1 MYDISTFTEDH
12 LEQAVLEWFK
22 DSGYQTLYGP
32 DISPGGSFAERE
44 SFGDVVMYG
53 RLHSA
58 LKRINRQ
65 YSDHIIDDLVKKIIR
80 QQSLAISHNNA
91 VLQKIITDGI
101 DVEVRQKDGS
111 VKTEKAYVFDMVETE
126 NNEFLAINQYTI
138 IENGK
143 ERRPDVV
150 VFINGIPL
158 VVIELKNASNEGVG
172 ILEGFHQLQTYKTD
186 IPTIFNFNAFMITS
200 DGINAKVGTI
210 SSDFDRFMFWRTVD
224 GNEEAPSSIPQLKVM
239 LQGMMNKKRVLEI
252 ISKYTFFVNE
262 EDKSFKIL
270 AGYHQYFAVK
280 KALFKTHLSSAENGD
295 RKVGV
300 IWHTQGSGKSYS
312 MLMYA
317 RQLVL
322 ELNNPTI
329 VIITDR
335 NDLDDQLFG
344 TFAKSADYLRQTPK
358 QAETRK
364 QLRELLSVESGGIVF
379 TTIQKFSPDE
389 SDQSVQALTERK
401 NVIVIADEAHR
412 SQYGLV
418 AKEKDGKVTFGFA
431 KHMRDTLPNAS
442 FIGFTGTPV
451 ELSDKN
457 TPALF
462 GEYIDIYD
470 LTQAVKDKTTV
481 PIYYESRIA
490 KLDIPQDLKPKI
502 DPEYDEI
509 IEGQEETY
517 SETQKRKWA
526 RLEAIVGTDNRID
539 VIVKDFLIHYDLRQK
554 AMDGKVMFV
563 AMSRRIAVKMYKK
576 ITEYRPEWHSGEV
589 SKGTVK
595 VIMTSSASDPQEF
608 QMHSTTSS
616 QKKLLAKRMKTPDDE
631 LKIVIVCDMWLTG
644 FDVPCLHTMYIDK
657 PMSGHNLM
665 QAIARVN
672 RVFKDK
678 PGGLVVDYIG
688 IADNLRSAL
697 SQYTSSDRKT
707 AGLDPQIAIDLMM
720 EKYEQIVG
728 ILHNFDYS
736 DYVSGTAAKRI
747 DCIVRGVDFI
757 LGKKAE
763 DKKEFLDLVTEI
775 GRAYALCSTSE
786 KAQEINVE
794 ISFFKAV
801 KAGIVKI
808 LPKGK
813 AKKTKDQIEYEIGQL
828 VSKSVISE
836 EVVDILSAVGLNRPD
851 ISILSDDFLDEI
863 KAMPQRNLALE
874 LLRRLLDGK
883 IKAIARKNIV
893 QARKFSEMLESA
905 VNQYSKRS
913 LETLE
918 VIKALVEMAKDIN
931 NLHKR
936 GDELGLSEDELAF
949 YDAISEN
956 ESAKEFYENDVL
968 KQIAKELTSSI
979 KSNMKVDWDV
989 RESVRAQMRITVK
1002 KLLRKYK
1009 YPPDK
1014 QAHAVELII
1023 EQAENM
1029 ASILTLNPVIYETE
1043 NVYEKALAAEDEAN
1057 YE

>member
-1 MYDISTFTEDH
+1 VSNFTENH
-12 LEQAVLEWFK
+12 LEQAALEWFQNL
-22 DSGYQTLYGP
+22 GYQTLYGP

-44 SFGDVVMYG
+44 SFGDVVLYD

-65 YSDHIIDDLVKKIIR
+65 YSDSVIDDLVKKITR
-80 QQSLAISHNNA
+80 QKSLSISQNNVA
-91 VLQKIITDGI
+91 FQKIITDGI
-101 DVEVRQKDGS
+101 DVEIHQKDGS
-111 VKTEKAYVFDMVETE
+111 VKTEKAYIFDLTDIE

-143 ERRPDVV
+143 ERRPDIV

-158 VVIELKNASNEGVG
+158 AVIELKNASNEDVG
-172 ILEGFHQLQTYKTD
+172 IAEGFNQLQTYKTD
-186 IPTIFNFNAFMITS
+186 IPTIFNYNTFLITS

-210 SSDFDRFMFWRTVD
+210 SSDFDRYMFWRTID
-224 GNEEAPSSIPQLKVM
+224 GDSEVQASSSQLKVM
-239 LQGMMNKKRVLEI
+239 LQGMMDKKRILDIV
-252 ISKYTFFVNE
+252 SKYTFFVQE

-280 KALFKTHLSSAENGD
+280 KALYKTHLAAAENGD

-300 IWHTQGSGKSYS
+300 IWHTQGSGKSFS

-317 RQLVL
+317 SQLVL

-344 TFAKSADYLRQTPK
+344 TFSKSTDYLRQTPK
-358 QAETRK
+358 QAENRQ
-364 QLRELLSVESGGIVF
+364 QLRNLLNVKSGGVVF
-379 TTIQKFSPDE
+379 TTIQKFAPDE
-389 SDQSVQALTERK
+389 SDQGVEALSKRK
-401 NVIVIADEAHR
+401 NVIVIVDEAHR
-412 SQYGLV
+412 SQYGLE
-418 AKEKDGKVTFGFA
+418 AKEKNGKVSFGFA
-431 KHMRDTLPNAS
+431 KHMRDALPNAS

-490 KLDIPQDLKPKI
+490 KLDIPQELKPKI
-502 DPEYDEI
+502 DSEYEEI
-509 IEGQEETY
+509 VEGQEETY
-517 SETQKRKWA
+517 AENQKRKWA
-526 RLEAIVGTDNRID
+526 RLEAIVGTDARID
-539 VIVKDFLIHYDLRQK
+539 VVVKDFLQHYDLRQH
-554 AMDGKVMFV
+554 AINGKVMFV
-563 AMSRRIAVKMYKK
+563 AMSRKIAVKFYDAIVK
-576 ITEYRPEWHSGEV
+576 YRPEWHNDDV
-589 SKGTVK
+589 DKGVIK
-595 VIMTSSASDPQEF
+595 VIMTSAASDPQAF
-608 QMHSTTSS
+608 QRHSTSFT
-616 QKKLLAKRMKTPDDE
+616 QKKLLAKRMKDPDDN

-697 SQYTSSDRKT
+697 TQYTPSDRKT
-707 AGLDPQIAIDLMM
+707 AGINPQIAVDVMM
-720 EKYEQIVG
+720 EKYEQIKG
-728 ILHNFDYS
+728 LLHSLDYHS
-736 DYVSGTAAKRI
+736 YIDGTASQRM
-747 DCIVRGVDFI
+747 DCIVKGVDFV
-757 LGKKAE
+757 LGKGE
-763 DKKEFLDLVTEI
+763 DDKKDFLNFVVEI
-775 GRAYALCSTSE
+775 GKAYALCSTSD
-786 KAQEINVE
+786 KAQEINLE
-794 ISFFKAV
+794 ISFFKAI
-801 KAGIVKI
+801 KAGIIKI
-808 LPKGK
+808 LPKDEPQ
-813 AKKTKDQIEYEIGQL
+813 KTKEQIEYEIGQL

-836 EVVDILSAVGLNRPD
+836 EVVDILASVGLNKPD
-851 ISILSDDFLDEI
+851 ISILSDEFLEEV
-863 KAMPQRNLALE
+863 KGLPQKNLALE

-883 IKAIARKNIV
+883 IKVIAKKNIV
-893 QARKFSEMLESA
+893 QAKKFSEMLEAS
-905 VNQYSKRS
+905 VNQYTKRS
-913 LETLE
+913 LETAE
-918 VIKALVEMAKDIN
+918 VIKALVDMAKDMN

-936 GDELGLSEDELAF
+936 GEELGLSDDELAF
-949 YDAISEN
+949 YDAISVN

-968 KQIAKELTSSI
+968 KQIAKELTISI
-979 KSNMKVDWDV
+979 KSNIKVDWDV

-1002 KLLRKYK
+1002 RLLRKYK

-1014 QAHAVELII
+1014 QADAVTLII
-1023 EQAENM
+1023 EQAEKM
-1029 ASILTLNPVIYETE
+1029 CE
-1043 NVYEKALAAEDEAN
+1043 NEMQ
-1057 YE
+1057 

>member
-1 MYDISTFTEDH
+1 MSSFTENH
-12 LEQAVLEWFK
+12 LEQAVLEWFQNL
-22 DSGYQTLYGP
+22 GYQTLYGP

-44 SFGDVVMYG
+44 SFGDVILYG

-58 LKRINRQ
+58 LKRNNQQ
-65 YSDHIIDDLVKKIIR
+65 YSDKVIDELVKKITR
-80 QQSLAISHNNA
+80 QQSLSIIHNNA
-91 VLQKIITDGI
+91 VFQKLITDGI

-111 VKTEKAYVFDMVETE
+111 VKTEKAYIFDLIDIE

-158 VVIELKNASNEGVG
+158 AVIELKNASNEDVG
-172 ILEGFHQLQTYKTD
+172 IEEGFNQLQTYKSD
-186 IPTIFNFNAFMITS
+186 IPTIFNYNAFLITS
-200 DGINAKVGTI
+200 DGINAKVGTV

-224 GNEEAPSSIPQLKVM
+224 GNGEAPSSTSQLNVM
-239 LQGMMNKKRVLEI
+239 MQGMMDKRRVLDI
-252 ISKYTFFVNE
+252 VSKYTFYVNE
-262 EDKSFKIL
+262 EDTSFKIL

-280 KALFKTHLSSAENGD
+280 KALYKTHLATAENGD

-335 NDLDDQLFG
+335 NDLDDQLFS

-358 QAETRK
+358 QAENRQ
-364 QLRELLSVESGGIVF
+364 QLRDLLRVESGGVIF
-379 TTIQKFSPDE
+379 TTIQKFAPDE
-389 SDQSVQALTERK
+389 SDQSVDALTKRK

-412 SQYGLV
+412 SQYGLK
-418 AKEKDGKVTFGFA
+418 ANEKDGKVSFGFA
-431 KHMRDTLPNAS
+431 KYMRDALPNAS

-470 LTQAVKDKTTV
+470 LTQAVRDKTTV

-490 KLDIPQDLKPKI
+490 KLDIPQELKPKI
-502 DPEYDEI
+502 DSEYEEI
-509 IEGQEETY
+509 VEGQEETY
-517 SETQKRKWA
+517 AETQKRKWA
-526 RLEAIVGTDNRID
+526 RFEAIVGTDSRID
-539 VIVKDFLIHYDLRQK
+539 VVVKDFLQHYDLRQH
-554 AMDGKVMFV
+554 AISGKVMLV
-563 AMSRRIAVKMYKK
+563 AMSRKIAVKLYDT
-576 ITEYRPEWHSGEV
+576 IVTHRPEWHNDDV
-589 SKGTVK
+589 DKGVIK
-595 VIMTSSASDPQEF
+595 VIMTSAASDPQAF
-608 QMHSTTSS
+608 QRHSTSS
-616 QKKLLAKRMKTPDDE
+616 VQKKQLAKRMKDPDDA

-697 SQYTSSDRKT
+697 AQYTPSDRKT
-707 AGLDPQIAIDLMM
+707 TGIDPQIAVDLMM
-720 EKYEQIVG
+720 EKYEQIRG
-728 ILHNFDYS
+728 LLHGFDYN
-736 DYVSGTAAKRI
+736 DYMDGTASQRM
-747 DCIVRGVDFI
+747 DCIVKGVDFV
-757 LGKKAE
+757 LGKDGD
-763 DKKEFLDLVTEI
+763 DKKDFLNFVTEI
-775 GRAYALCSTSE
+775 GKAYALCSTSE
-786 KAQEINVE
+786 KAQEINLD
-794 ISFFKAV
+794 ISFFKAI
-801 KAGIVKI
+801 KAGIIKI
-808 LPKGK
+808 LPKDEP
-813 AKKTKDQIEYEIGQL
+813 KKTKDQIEYEIGQL

-836 EVVDILSAVGLNRPD
+836 EVMDILTSVGLNRPD
-851 ISILSDDFLDEI
+851 ISILSDEFLDEV
-863 KAMPQRNLALE
+863 KGLPQKNLALE

-883 IKAIARKNIV
+883 IKTLARKNIV
-893 QARKFSEMLESA
+893 QAKKFSEMLEAS
-905 VNQYSKRS
+905 VTQYTKRS
-913 LETLE
+913 LETAE
-918 VIKALVEMAKDIN
+918 VIKALVDMAKDMN
-931 NLHKR
+931 NLNKR
-936 GDELGLSEDELAF
+936 GVELGLSDDELAF

-956 ESAKEFYENDVL
+956 ESAREFYENDVL
-968 KQIAKELTSSI
+968 KQIAKELTISI
-979 KSNMKVDWDV
+979 KNNMKVDWDV
-989 RESVRAQMRITVK
+989 RESVRALMRITVK
-1002 KLLRKYK
+1002 RLLRKYK

-1014 QAHAVELII
+1014 QADAVTLII
-1023 EQAENM
+1023 EQAEKM
-1029 ASILTLNPVIYETE
+1029 CE
-1043 NVYEKALAAEDEAN
+1043 NEMQ
-1057 YE
+1057 

>member
-1 MYDISTFTEDH
+1 MSNFTENH
-12 LEQAVLEWFK
+12 LEQAVLEWFQ
-22 DSGYQTLYGP
+22 DLGYQTLYGP

-44 SFGDVVMYG
+44 SFGDVVLYG

-65 YSDHIIDDLVKKIIR
+65 YCDRVIDDLVKKITR
-80 QQSLAISHNNA
+80 QQSLSISQNNA
-91 VLQKIITDGI
+91 AFYKIITDGI
-101 DVEVRQKDGS
+101 DVEVRKKDGS
-111 VKTEKAYVFDMVETE
+111 VKTEKAYVFDLTDIE

-150 VFINGIPL
+150 GFINGIPL
-158 VVIELKNASNEGVG
+158 AVIELKNASNEDVG
-172 ILEGFHQLQTYKTD
+172 IVEGFHQLQTYKAD
-186 IPTIFNFNAFMITS
+186 IPTIFNYNAFLITS
-200 DGINAKVGTI
+200 DGINSKVGTI

-224 GNEEAPSSIPQLKVM
+224 GNGEAPSSTPQLKVM
-239 LQGMMNKKRVLEI
+239 LQGMMDKKRILDIV
-252 ISKYTFFVNE
+252 SKYTFFVHE

-280 KALFKTHLSSAENGD
+280 KALYKTHLAAAENGD

-300 IWHTQGSGKSYS
+300 IWHTQGSGKSFS

-344 TFAKSADYLRQTPK
+344 TFAKSTNYLRQTPK
-358 QAETRK
+358 QAENRQ
-364 QLRELLSVESGGIVF
+364 QLRDLLSVEAGGIVF
-379 TTIQKFSPDE
+379 TTIQKFTPDE
-389 SDQSVQALTERK
+389 SDQSIEALTNRR

-412 SQYGLV
+412 SQYGLE
-418 AKEKDGKVTFGFA
+418 AKEKDGKVSFGFA
-431 KHMRDTLPNAS
+431 KYMRDALPNAS

-490 KLDIPQDLKPKI
+490 KLDIPQELKPRI
-502 DPEYDEI
+502 DIEYEEI
-509 IEGQEETY
+509 VKEQEETY
-517 SETQKRKWA
+517 VVSQKRKWA
-526 RLEAIVGTDNRID
+526 RLEAIVGTDTRLD
-539 VIVKDFLIHYDLRQK
+539 VVAKDFLRHYDLRQS
-554 AMDGKVMFV
+554 ALSGKVMFV
-563 AMSRRIAVKMYKK
+563 AMSRNIAVKLYATIIK
-576 ITEYRPEWHSGEV
+576 YRPEWHNEEV
-589 SKGTVK
+589 DKGTIK
-595 VIMTSSASDPQEF
+595 VIMTSAASDPQEF
-608 QMHSTTSS
+608 QRHSTSS
-616 QKKLLAKRMKTPDDE
+616 AQKKLLAKRMKDPDGE
-631 LKIVIVCDMWLTG
+631 LKVVIVCDMWLTG

-697 SQYTSSDRKT
+697 SQYTPSDRKN
-707 AGLDPQIAIDLMM
+707 AGIDPQIAIDLMM
-720 EKYEQIVG
+720 EKYEQIKG
-728 ILHNFDYS
+728 LLHGFDYS
-736 DYVSGTAAKRI
+736 NYIDGAASQRM

-757 LGKKAE
+757 LGKDE
-763 DKKEFLDLVTEI
+763 DDKKEFLNFVAEI
-775 GRAYALCSTSE
+775 GKAYALCSTSE
-786 KAQEINVE
+786 KAQQINLE

-801 KAGIVKI
+801 KAGIIKL
-808 LPKGK
+808 LPKDK
-813 AKKTKDQIEYEIGQL
+813 PKKTKDQIEYEIGQL

-836 EVVDILSAVGLNRPD
+836 EVVDILASVGLNKPD
-851 ISILSDDFLDEI
+851 ISILSDEFLEEV
-863 KAMPQRNLALE
+863 KGLPQKNLALE

-883 IKAIARKNIV
+883 IKAIAKKNIV
-893 QARKFSEMLESA
+893 QAKKFSEMLEAS
-905 VNQYSKRS
+905 VNLYTKRS
-913 LETLE
+913 LETAE
-918 VIKALVEMAKDIN
+918 VIKALVDMAKDMN

-936 GDELGLSEDELAF
+936 GEELGLSDDELAF

-968 KQIAKELTSSI
+968 KQIAKELTISI
-979 KSNMKVDWDV
+979 KSNMRVDWDM

-1002 KLLRKYK
+1002 RLLRKYK

-1014 QAHAVELII
+1014 QAAAVTLII
-1023 EQAENM
+1023 EQAEKM
-1029 ASILTLNPVIYETE
+1029 CESAM
-1043 NVYEKALAAEDEAN
+1043 
-1057 YE
+1057 

>member
-1 MYDISTFTEDH
+1 MSNFNENH
-12 LEQAVLEWFK
+12 LEQAVMEWFQ
-22 DSGYQTLYGP
+22 DLGYQTLYGP

-44 SFGDVVMYG
+44 SFGDVVLYS

-65 YSDHIIDDLVKKIIR
+65 YSERIIDELVKKITR
-80 QQSLAISHNNA
+80 QQSLSISQNNA
-91 VLQKIITDGI
+91 AFQKIITDGI
-101 DVEVRQKDGS
+101 DVEVRQKGGG
-111 VKTEKAYVFDMVETE
+111 VKTEKAYIFDLSDIE
-126 NNEFLAINQYTI
+126 NNEFLVINQYTI
-138 IENGK
+138 IENGR

-158 VVIELKNASNEGVG
+158 AVLELKSASKEDVG
-172 ILEGFHQLQTYKTD
+172 IVEGFNQLQTYKTD
-186 IPTIFNFNAFMITS
+186 IPTIFNYNAFLITS

-210 SSDFDRFMFWRTVD
+210 SSDFDRFMFWRTID
-224 GNEEAPSSIPQLKVM
+224 GNGEASSSTPQLKVM
-239 LQGMMNKKRVLEI
+239 LQGMMDKKRILDI
-252 ISKYTFFVNE
+252 ITKYTFFVHE

-280 KALFKTHLSSAENGD
+280 KALYKTHLAASENGD

-300 IWHTQGSGKSYS
+300 IWHTQGSGKSFS

-344 TFAKSADYLRQTPK
+344 TFVKSANYLRQTPK
-358 QAETRK
+358 QAENRQ
-364 QLRELLSVESGGIVF
+364 QLRDLLSVEAGGIVF
-379 TTIQKFSPDE
+379 TTIQKFTPDE
-389 SDQSVQALTERK
+389 SDQSIEALTNRR

-412 SQYGLV
+412 SQYGLE
-418 AKEKDGKVTFGFA
+418 AKEKDGKVSFGFA
-431 KHMRDTLPNAS
+431 KYMRDALPNAS

-490 KLDIPQDLKPKI
+490 RLDIPQEFKPNI
-502 DPEYDEI
+502 DIEYEEI
-509 IEGQEETY
+509 VREQEETY
-517 SETQKRKWA
+517 VVSQKRKWA
-526 RLEAIVGTDNRID
+526 RLEAIVGTDTRLD
-539 VIVKDFLIHYDLRQK
+539 VVTKDFLHHYDLRQS
-554 AMDGKVMFV
+554 ALNGKVMFV
-563 AMSRRIAVKMYKK
+563 AMSRNIAVKLYSNIIK
-576 ITEYRPEWHSGEV
+576 YRPEWHNEEV
-589 SKGTVK
+589 DKGIIK
-595 VIMTSSASDPQEF
+595 VIMTSAASDPQEF
-608 QMHSTTSS
+608 QRHSTTSA
-616 QKKLLAKRMKTPDDE
+616 QKKLLAKRMKDPDDA
-631 LKIVIVCDMWLTG
+631 LKVVIVCDMWLTG

-697 SQYTSSDRKT
+697 SQYTPSDRKT
-707 AGLDPQIAIDLMM
+707 AGIDPQIAIDLMM
-720 EKYEQIVG
+720 EKYEQIKDVLYG
-728 ILHNFDYS
+728 FDYS
-736 DYVSGTAAKRI
+736 DYIEGSASQRM

-757 LGKKAE
+757 LGKDE
-763 DKKEFLDLVTEI
+763 DDKKEFLNFVAEI
-775 GRAYALCSTSE
+775 GKAYALCSTSD
-786 KAQEINVE
+786 KAQEINIE

-801 KAGIVKI
+801 KAGIIKL
-808 LPKGK
+808 LPKDK
-813 AKKTKDQIEYEIGQL
+813 PKKTKDQIEYEIGQL

-836 EVVDILSAVGLNRPD
+836 EVVDILATVGLNRPD
-851 ISILSDDFLDEI
+851 ISILSDEFLEEV
-863 KAMPQRNLALE
+863 KGLPQKNLALE

-883 IKAIARKNIV
+883 IKAIAKKNVV
-893 QARKFSEMLESA
+893 QAKKFSEMLEAS
-905 VNQYSKRS
+905 VNQYTKRS
-913 LETLE
+913 LETAE
-918 VIKALVEMAKDIN
+918 VIKALVSMAKDMN

-936 GDELGLSEDELAF
+936 GEELGLSDDELAF

-968 KQIAKELTSSI
+968 KQIAKELTISI

-1002 KLLRKYK
+1002 RLLRKYK

-1014 QAHAVELII
+1014 QGYAVTLII
-1023 EQAENM
+1023 EQAEKM
-1029 ASILTLNPVIYETE
+1029 CE
-1043 NVYEKALAAEDEAN
+1043 NEIQ
-1057 YE
+1057 

>member
-1 MYDISTFTEDH
+1 MSNFTENH
-12 LEQAVLEWFK
+12 LEQAALEWFQ
-22 DSGYQTLYGP
+22 DLGYQTLYGP

-44 SFGDVVMYG
+44 SFGDVILYD

-65 YSDHIIDDLVKKIIR
+65 YSDRVIDDLVKKITR
-80 QQSLAISHNNA
+80 QQSLSISQNNA
-91 VLQKIITDGI
+91 AFYKIITDGI
-101 DVEVRQKDGS
+101 DVEVRKKDGS
-111 VKTEKAYVFDMVETE
+111 VKTEKAYVFDLTDIES
-126 NNEFLAINQYTI
+126 NEFLAINQYTI

-150 VFINGIPL
+150 GFINGIPL
-158 VVIELKNASNEGVG
+158 AVIELKNASNEDVG
-172 ILEGFHQLQTYKTD
+172 IVEGFHQLQTYKAD
-186 IPTIFNFNAFMITS
+186 IPTIFNYNAFLITS

-224 GNEEAPSSIPQLKVM
+224 GNGEAPSSAPQLKVM
-239 LQGMMNKKRVLEI
+239 LQGMMDKKRILDIV
-252 ISKYTFFVNE
+252 SKYTFFAHE

-280 KALFKTHLSSAENGD
+280 KALYKTHLAAAENGD

-300 IWHTQGSGKSYS
+300 IWHTQGSGKSFS

-335 NDLDDQLFG
+335 NDLDDQLFD
-344 TFAKSADYLRQTPK
+344 TFAKSANYLRQTPK
-358 QAETRK
+358 QAENRQ
-364 QLRELLSVESGGIVF
+364 QLRDLLSVEAGGIVF
-379 TTIQKFSPDE
+379 TTIQKFTPDE
-389 SDQSVQALTERK
+389 SDQSIEALTNRR

-412 SQYGLV
+412 SQYGLE
-418 AKEKDGKVTFGFA
+418 AKEKDGKVSFGFA
-431 KHMRDTLPNAS
+431 KYMRDALPNAS
-442 FIGFTGTPV
+442 FIGFTGTPI

-490 KLDIPQDLKPKI
+490 KLDIPQELKPRI
-502 DPEYDEI
+502 DIEYEEI
-509 IEGQEETY
+509 VKEQEETY
-517 SETQKRKWA
+517 VVSQKRKWA
-526 RLEAIVGTDNRID
+526 RLEAIVGTDTRLD
-539 VIVKDFLIHYDLRQK
+539 VVAKDFLHHYDLRQS
-554 AMDGKVMFV
+554 ALSGKVMFV
-563 AMSRRIAVKMYKK
+563 AMSRNIAVKLYATIIK
-576 ITEYRPEWHSGEV
+576 YRPEWHNEEID
-589 SKGTVK
+589 KGTIK
-595 VIMTSSASDPQEF
+595 VIMTSAASDPQEF
-608 QMHSTTSS
+608 QSHSTSS
-616 QKKLLAKRMKTPDDE
+616 AQKKLLAKRMKDPDDE
-631 LKIVIVCDMWLTG
+631 LRVVIVCDMWLTG

-697 SQYTSSDRKT
+697 SQYAPSDRKT
-707 AGLDPQIAIDLMM
+707 AGIDPQIAIDLMM
-720 EKYEQIVG
+720 EKYEQIKG
-728 ILHNFDYS
+728 LLHGFDYS
-736 DYVSGTAAKRI
+736 NYIDGAASQRM
-747 DCIVRGVDFI
+747 DCIVRGVDYI
-757 LGKKAE
+757 LGKDKD
-763 DKKEFLDLVTEI
+763 DKKEFLNFVTEL
-775 GRAYALCSTSE
+775 GKAYALCSTSE
-786 KAQEINVE
+786 KAQQINLE

-801 KAGIVKI
+801 KAGIIKL
-808 LPKGK
+808 LPKDK
-813 AKKTKDQIEYEIGQL
+813 PKKTKDQIEYEIGQL

-836 EVVDILSAVGLNRPD
+836 EVVDILASVGLNKPD
-851 ISILSDDFLDEI
+851 ISILSDEFLEEV
-863 KAMPQRNLALE
+863 KSLPQKNLALE

-883 IKAIARKNIV
+883 IKAIAKKNIV
-893 QARKFSEMLESA
+893 QAKKFSEMLEAS
-905 VNQYSKRS
+905 VNLYTKRS
-913 LETLE
+913 LETAE
-918 VIKALVEMAKDIN
+918 VIKALVDMAKDMN

-936 GDELGLSEDELAF
+936 GEELGLSDDELAF

-968 KQIAKELTSSI
+968 KQIAKELTISI
-979 KSNMKVDWDV
+979 KSNMRVDWDV

-1002 KLLRKYK
+1002 RLLRKYK

-1014 QAHAVELII
+1014 QAAAVTLII
-1023 EQAENM
+1023 EQAEKM
-1029 ASILTLNPVIYETE
+1029 CESAM
-1043 NVYEKALAAEDEAN
+1043 
-1057 YE
+1057 

>member
-1 MYDISTFTEDH
+1 MSNFTENH
-12 LEQAVLEWFK
+12 LEQAVLEWFQ
-22 DSGYQTLYGP
+22 DLGYQTLYGP
-32 DISPGGSFAERE
+32 DISPGGSFTERE
-44 SFGDVVMYG
+44 SFGDVVLYG

-65 YSDHIIDDLVKKIIR
+65 YSERVIDELVKKIAR
-80 QQSLAISHNNA
+80 QHSLSISQNNA
-91 VLQKIITDGI
+91 AFQKIITDGI
-101 DVEVRQKDGS
+101 DVEVRQIGGG
-111 VKTEKAYVFDMVETE
+111 VKTEKAYIFDLSDIE

-158 VVIELKNASNEGVG
+158 AVLELKNASNEDVG
-172 ILEGFHQLQTYKTD
+172 IVEGFNQLQTYKTD
-186 IPTIFNFNAFMITS
+186 IPTIFNYNAFLITS

-210 SSDFDRFMFWRTVD
+210 SSDFDRFMFWRTID
-224 GNEEAPSSIPQLKVM
+224 GNGEASSSTPQLKVM
-239 LQGMMNKKRVLEI
+239 LQGMMDKKRILDI
-252 ISKYTFFVNE
+252 ITKYTFFSHE

-280 KALFKTHLSSAENGD
+280 KALYKTHLAASENGD

-300 IWHTQGSGKSYS
+300 IWHTQGSGKSFS

-317 RQLVL
+317 HQLVL

-344 TFAKSADYLRQTPK
+344 TFVKSTNYLRQTPK
-358 QAETRK
+358 QAESRQ
-364 QLRELLSVESGGIVF
+364 QLRNLLSVEAGGIVF
-379 TTIQKFSPDE
+379 TTIQKFTPDE
-389 SDQSVQALTERK
+389 SDQSIEALTNRR

-412 SQYGLV
+412 SQYGLE
-418 AKEKDGKVTFGFA
+418 AKEKDGKVSFGFA
-431 KHMRDTLPNAS
+431 KYMRDTLPNAS

-470 LTQAVKDKTTV
+470 LTQAVNDKTTV

-490 KLDIPQDLKPKI
+490 KLDIPQELKPRI
-502 DPEYDEI
+502 DIEYEEI
-509 IEGQEETY
+509 VKEQEETY
-517 SETQKRKWA
+517 VVSQKRKWA
-526 RLEAIVGTDNRID
+526 RLEAIVGTDTRLD
-539 VIVKDFLIHYDLRQK
+539 VVTKDFLHHYDLRQS
-554 AMDGKVMFV
+554 ALSGKVMFV
-563 AMSRRIAVKMYKK
+563 AMSRNIAVKLYSVIIK
-576 ITEYRPEWHSGEV
+576 YRPEWHDEEV
-589 SKGTVK
+589 DKGTIK
-595 VIMTSSASDPQEF
+595 VIMTSAASDPQEF
-608 QMHSTTSS
+608 QRHSTSS
-616 QKKLLAKRMKTPDDE
+616 TQRKLLAKRMKDPDDE
-631 LKIVIVCDMWLTG
+631 LKVVIVCDMWLTG

-697 SQYTSSDRKT
+697 SQYTQSDRKT
-707 AGLDPQIAIDLMM
+707 AGIDPQIAIDLML
-720 EKYEQIVG
+720 EKYEQIKG
-728 ILHNFDYS
+728 LLHGFDYRNYIEGS
-736 DYVSGTAAKRI
+736 ASQRMDS
-747 DCIVRGVDFI
+747 IVRGVDFI
-757 LGKKAE
+757 LGKDE
-763 DKKEFLDLVTEI
+763 DDKKEFLNFVAEI
-775 GRAYALCSTSE
+775 GKAYALCSTSE
-786 KAQEINVE
+786 KAQEINIE

-801 KAGIVKI
+801 KAGIIKL
-808 LPKGK
+808 LPKDK
-813 AKKTKDQIEYEIGQL
+813 PKKTKDQIEYEIGQL

-836 EVVDILSAVGLNRPD
+836 EVVDILASVGLNRPD
-851 ISILSDDFLDEI
+851 ISILSDEFLEEV
-863 KAMPQRNLALE
+863 KGLPQKNLALE

-883 IKAIARKNIV
+883 IKAIAKKNIV
-893 QARKFSEMLESA
+893 QAKKFSEMLEAS
-905 VNQYSKRS
+905 VNQYIKRS
-913 LETLE
+913 LETAE
-918 VIKALVEMAKDIN
+918 VIKALVNMAKDMN

-936 GDELGLSEDELAF
+936 GEELGLSDDELAF

-968 KQIAKELTSSI
+968 KQIAKELTISI

-1002 KLLRKYK
+1002 RLLRKYK

-1014 QAHAVELII
+1014 QGDAVALII
-1023 EQAENM
+1023 EQAEKM
-1029 ASILTLNPVIYETE
+1029 CE
-1043 NVYEKALAAEDEAN
+1043 NEMQ
-1057 YE
+1057 

>member
-1 MYDISTFTEDH
+1 MSNFIENH
-12 LEQAVLEWFK
+12 LEQAVMEWFQ
-22 DSGYQTLYGP
+22 DLGYQTLYGP
-32 DISPGGSFAERE
+32 DISPGGSFAERV
-44 SFGDVVMYG
+44 SFGDVVLYG

-65 YSDHIIDDLVKKIIR
+65 YSERVIDELVKKITR
-80 QQSLAISHNNA
+80 QQSLSISQNNA
-91 VLQKIITDGI
+91 AFQKIITDGI
-101 DVEVRQKDGS
+101 DVEIRQKGGG
-111 VKTEKAYVFDMVETE
+111 VKTEKAYIFDLSDIE
-126 NNEFLAINQYTI
+126 NNEFIAINQYTI

-150 VFINGIPL
+150 VFINGLPL
-158 VVIELKNASNEGVG
+158 AVLELKNASNEDVG
-172 ILEGFHQLQTYKTD
+172 IVEGFNQLQTYKAD
-186 IPTIFNFNAFMITS
+186 IPTIFNYNAFLITS

-224 GNEEAPSSIPQLKVM
+224 GNGEAPSSTPQLKVM
-239 LQGMMNKKRVLEI
+239 LQGMMDKKRILEI
-252 ISKYTFFVNE
+252 VTKYTFFVNE

-280 KALFKTHLSSAENGD
+280 KALYKTHLAASENGD

-300 IWHTQGSGKSYS
+300 IWHTQGSGKSFS

-344 TFAKSADYLRQTPK
+344 TFSKSSDYLRQNPK
-358 QAETRK
+358 QAETRQ
-364 QLRELLSVESGGIVF
+364 QLRNLLSVESGGIVF
-379 TTIQKFSPDE
+379 TTIQKFAPDE
-389 SDQSVQALTERK
+389 SDQSIEALTKRK

-412 SQYGLV
+412 SQYGLE
-418 AKEKDGKVTFGFA
+418 AKEKDGKVSFGFA
-431 KHMRDTLPNAS
+431 KYMRDALPNAS

-490 KLDIPQDLKPKI
+490 KLDIPQELKPRI
-502 DPEYDEI
+502 DIEYDEI
-509 IEGQEETY
+509 VREQEEAY
-517 SETQKRKWA
+517 IVSQKRKWA
-526 RLEAIVGTDNRID
+526 RLEAIVGTDTRLD
-539 VIVKDFLIHYDLRQK
+539 VVAKDFLSHYDLRQS
-554 AMDGKVMFV
+554 ALIGKVMFV
-563 AMSRRIAVKMYKK
+563 AMSRNIAVKLYST
-576 ITEYRPEWHSGEV
+576 ITKYRPEWHNEEV
-589 SKGTVK
+589 DKGVIK
-595 VIMTSSASDPQEF
+595 VIMTSAASDPREF
-608 QMHSTTSS
+608 QRHSTTSA
-616 QKKLLAKRMKTPDDE
+616 QKKLLAKRMKDPDDE
-631 LKIVIVCDMWLTG
+631 LKVVIVCDMWLTG

-697 SQYTSSDRKT
+697 SQYTPSDRKT
-707 AGLDPQIAIDLMM
+707 AGIDPQIAIDLMM
-720 EKYEQIVG
+720 EKYEQIKG
-728 ILHNFDYS
+728 ILHGFDYS
-736 DYVSGTAAKRI
+736 DYIEGLASQRM

-757 LGKKAE
+757 LGKDE
-763 DKKEFLDLVTEI
+763 DDKKEFLNFVAEI
-775 GRAYALCSTSE
+775 GKAYALCSTSE
-786 KAQEINVE
+786 KAQEINIE

-801 KAGIVKI
+801 KAGIIKL
-808 LPKGK
+808 LPKDK
-813 AKKTKDQIEYEIGQL
+813 PRKTKDQIEYEIGQL

-836 EVVDILSAVGLNRPD
+836 EVVDILASVGLNKPD
-851 ISILSDDFLDEI
+851 ISILSDEFLEEV
-863 KAMPQRNLALE
+863 KGLPQKNLALE

-883 IKAIARKNIV
+883 IKAIAKKNVV
-893 QARKFSEMLESA
+893 QAKKFSEMLETS
-905 VNQYSKRS
+905 VNQYTKRS
-913 LETLE
+913 LETAE
-918 VIKALVEMAKDIN
+918 VIKALVSMAKDMN

-936 GDELGLSEDELAF
+936 GEELGLSDDELAF

-956 ESAKEFYENDVL
+956 ESAREFYENDVL
-968 KQIAKELTSSI
+968 KQIAKELTISI

-1002 KLLRKYK
+1002 RLLRKYK

-1014 QAHAVELII
+1014 QGDAVTLII
-1023 EQAENM
+1023 EQAEKM
-1029 ASILTLNPVIYETE
+1029 CE
-1043 NVYEKALAAEDEAN
+1043 NEMQ
-1057 YE
+1057 

>member
-1 MYDISTFTEDH
+1 MSNFMENH
-12 LEQAVLEWFK
+12 LEQAVMEWFQ
-22 DSGYQTLYGP
+22 DLGYQTLYGP

-44 SFGDVVMYG
+44 SFGDVVLYG

-65 YSDHIIDDLVKKIIR
+65 YSERVIDELVKKITR
-80 QQSLAISHNNA
+80 QQSLSISQNNA
-91 VLQKIITDGI
+91 AFQKIITDGI
-101 DVEVRQKDGS
+101 DVEIRQKGGG
-111 VKTEKAYVFDMVETE
+111 VKTEKAYIFDLSDIE
-126 NNEFLAINQYTI
+126 NNEFIAINQYTI

-150 VFINGIPL
+150 VFINGLPL
-158 VVIELKNASNEGVG
+158 AVLELKNASNEDVG
-172 ILEGFHQLQTYKTD
+172 IVEGFNQLQTYKAD
-186 IPTIFNFNAFMITS
+186 IPTIFNYNAFLITS

-224 GNEEAPSSIPQLKVM
+224 GNGEAPSSTPQLKVM
-239 LQGMMNKKRVLEI
+239 LQGMMDKKRILEI
-252 ISKYTFFVNE
+252 VTKYTFFVNE

-280 KALFKTHLSSAENGD
+280 KALYKTHLAASENGD

-300 IWHTQGSGKSYS
+300 IWHTQGSGKSFS

-335 NDLDDQLFG
+335 NDLDDQLFN
-344 TFAKSADYLRQTPK
+344 TFSKSVDYLRQTPK
-358 QAETRK
+358 QAENRQ
-364 QLRELLSVESGGIVF
+364 QLRNLLSVEAGGIVF
-379 TTIQKFSPDE
+379 TTIQKFTPDE
-389 SDQSVQALTERK
+389 SDQSIDTLTNRR

-412 SQYGLV
+412 SQYGLE
-418 AKEKDGKVTFGFA
+418 AKEKDGKVSFGFA
-431 KHMRDTLPNAS
+431 KYMRDALPNAS

-490 KLDIPQDLKPKI
+490 KLDIPQELKPRI
-502 DPEYDEI
+502 DIEYDEI
-509 IEGQEETY
+509 VKEQEEAY
-517 SETQKRKWA
+517 IVSQKRKWA
-526 RLEAIVGTDNRID
+526 RLEAIVGTDTRLD
-539 VIVKDFLIHYDLRQK
+539 VVAKDFLSHYDLRQS
-554 AMDGKVMFV
+554 ALIGKVMFV
-563 AMSRRIAVKMYKK
+563 AMSRNIAVKLYST
-576 ITEYRPEWHSGEV
+576 ITKYRPEWHNEEV
-589 SKGTVK
+589 DKGVIK
-595 VIMTSSASDPQEF
+595 VIMTSAASDPREF
-608 QMHSTTSS
+608 QRHSTTSA
-616 QKKLLAKRMKTPDDE
+616 QKKLLAKRMKDPDDE
-631 LKIVIVCDMWLTG
+631 LKVVIVCDMWLTG

-697 SQYTSSDRKT
+697 SQYTPSDRKT
-707 AGLDPQIAIDLMM
+707 AGIDPQIAIDLMM
-720 EKYEQIVG
+720 EKYEQIKG
-728 ILHNFDYS
+728 ILHGFDYS
-736 DYVSGTAAKRI
+736 DYIEGSASQRM

-757 LGKKAE
+757 LGKDE
-763 DKKEFLDLVTEI
+763 DDKKEFFNFVAEI
-775 GRAYALCSTSE
+775 GKAYALCSTSE
-786 KAQEINVE
+786 KAQEINIE

-801 KAGIVKI
+801 KAGIIKL
-808 LPKGK
+808 LPKDK
-813 AKKTKDQIEYEIGQL
+813 PRKTKDQIEYEIGQL

-836 EVVDILSAVGLNRPD
+836 EVVDILASVGLNKPD
-851 ISILSDDFLDEI
+851 ISILSDEFLEEV
-863 KAMPQRNLALE
+863 KGLPQKNLALE

-883 IKAIARKNIV
+883 IKAIAKKNVV
-893 QARKFSEMLESA
+893 QAKKFSEMLETS
-905 VNQYSKRS
+905 VNQYTKRS
-913 LETLE
+913 LETAE
-918 VIKALVEMAKDIN
+918 VIKALVSMAKDMN

-936 GDELGLSEDELAF
+936 GEELGLSDDELAF

-956 ESAKEFYENDVL
+956 ESAREFYENDVL
-968 KQIAKELTSSI
+968 KQIAKELTISI

-1002 KLLRKYK
+1002 RLLRKYK

-1014 QAHAVELII
+1014 QGDAVTLII
-1023 EQAENM
+1023 EQAEKM
-1029 ASILTLNPVIYETE
+1029 CE
-1043 NVYEKALAAEDEAN
+1043 NEMQ
-1057 YE
+1057 